1 MKYCEKCGG
10 KLDKF
15 EHSCSSCGYKIPINP
30 PSTST
35 FLSKSYKYLVVIFI
49 LVISTLLYNG
59 FYEYEIT
66 SSKSQVVIDQ
76 EMISKMI
83 ATKLK
88 SIKQPI
94 TKVKQSS
101 VLSYYPCV
109 WSNGYLSVN
118 LISERAI
125 SGNIEVQGIVN
136 QVITNNYPS
145 MEIFIDIYKGNHKI
159 GTAFTNIDSLPSG
172 MYWKFTAIG
181 THLNATNSS
190 DYTYEVDTISYY

>member
-15 EHSCSSCGYKIPINP
+15 EHSCSSCGYKIPIDH

-35 FLSKSYKYLVVIFI
+35 FLSKSYKYLVIIFI
-49 LVISTLLYNG
+49 LVISALLYNG
-59 FYEYEIT
+59 FYAITIT
-66 SSKSQVVIDQ
+66 SSKSPVVIDQ

-101 VLSYYPCV
+101 VLSNDPCA

-118 LISERAI
+118 LISERAV
-125 SGNIEVQGIVN
+125 SGNIEVQGNVN
-136 QVITNNYPS
+136 QINT
-145 MEIFIDIYKGNHKI
+145 KGSVKESFLI
-159 GTAFTNIDSLPSG
+159 IL
-172 MYWKFTAIG
+172 KLII
-181 THLNATNSS
+181 HLM
-190 DYTYEVDTISYY
+190 VRQI